1 MKRAAFWGWATATTV
16 PEALTNALDA
26 AVSTMHQEL
35 GADAHPVNTSHT
47 TTILTDQ
54 VHQDPGL
61 LKSLLGSSTA
71 TVNREDHALVTVLLI
86 GEVW

>member
-1 MKRAAFWGWATATTV
+1 
-16 PEALTNALDA
+16 
-26 AVSTMHQEL
+26 
-35 GADAHPVNTSHT
+35 DAHPVNTSHT

-71 TVNREDHALVTVLLI
+71 IVNREDHALVTVLLI